1 LCQFHLNL
9 LFFFGLFS
17 WLNVFS
23 ICRFKSSD
31 ISSITSAG
39 EDYRWF

>member
-1 LCQFHLNL
+1 LNL
-9 LFFFGLFS
+9 LSFFGMFW
-17 WLNVFS
+17 WLIVFS